1 MLHSVILIH
10 KKSGVCLFG
19 KNYTLDFDSVLFSG
33 FLTAVQSF
41 AEDLKIGRLTNF
53 ITNDKVILIS
63 TSEDVVASLIIDL
76 EDSVDD
82 WLDKAYEIAERFQE
96 MYNEEL
102 SAFSGNISTF
112 EEFSEEVSKILESEE
127 KNLMLEVAKWA
138 KKEFG
143 GELQV
148 NALLTPRKNK
158 QPLKIDILLDRGDID
173 FRKIQDKIALHR
185 FQWLKKDLIF
195 IRVIDGIVGRGEIKD
210 FMESIQNFG
219 GDNPEEVETGIFGR
233 KKKSHKETK
242 SESENPEEI
251 ESPEESESGIFPFF
265 PKMAVI
271 VGRDFSSTVYDLSDK
286 LYKNKNEKHFIQSK
300 HLMIAPPIHKMDI
313 FNCWVEYWK
322 WQEPY
327 PERIF
332 K

>member
-1 MLHSVILIH
+1 M
-10 KKSGVCLFG
+10 SGVCLFG

-33 FLTAVQSF
+33 FLTAVQNF

-53 ITNDKVILIS
+53 ITNDKVIILS
-63 TSEDVVASLIIDL
+63 TSEHVVASLIIDL
-76 EDSVDD
+76 EDNIDD
-82 WLDKAYEIAERFQE
+82 WFDKAYKIAVRFEE
-96 MYNEEL
+96 MYEEHL
-102 SAFSGNISTF
+102 SEFSGNISTF
-112 EEFSEEVSKILESEE
+112 EDFADEITNILESKE
-127 KNLMLEVAKWA
+127 KDLMLEIAKWA

-148 NALLTPRKNK
+148 NALLMPGKDK
-158 QPLKIDILLDRGDID
+158 KPVKIDILLDRGDID
-173 FRKIQDKIALHR
+173 LRKIQDKIAIHR

-195 IRVIDGIVGRGEIKD
+195 IRIIDDIVGRGEIRD
-210 FMESIQNFG
+210 FIESLQNFG
-219 GDNPEEVETGIFGR
+219 GKGPD
-233 KKKSHKETK
+233 
-242 SESENPEEI
+242 EI
-251 ESPEESESGIFPFF
+251 ESGIFPYV

-271 VGRDFSSTVYDLSDK
+271 VGRDFSNTVYDLTEK
-286 LYKNKNEKHFIQSK
+286 LYRTKNEKHFIQSK
-300 HLMIAPPIHKMDI
+300 YLKIVPPISKMDI